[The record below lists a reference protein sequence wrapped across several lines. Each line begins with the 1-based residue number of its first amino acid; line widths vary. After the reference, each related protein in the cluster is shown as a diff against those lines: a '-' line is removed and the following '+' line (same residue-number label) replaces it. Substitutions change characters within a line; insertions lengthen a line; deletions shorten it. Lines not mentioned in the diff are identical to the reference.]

1 HVHLVSTRLVRYT
14 IHMLS
19 FFCHCSYSPLSAT
32 VQYTNSHYEQSIL
45 PRVLY
50 RMNTPIISITKKK
63 KRNHDVAI
71 LLILLAVLLGTFLF
85 VTVAVNLLLR
95 GFPIP

>member
-1 HVHLVSTRLVRYT
+1 MFLANPVVGRIV
-14 IHMLS
+14 
-19 FFCHCSYSPLSAT
+19 FYSPLFSLT
-32 VQYTNSHYEQSIL
+32 LLIDRSNPGYIILFCTTSPVYSLEGYTMDS
-45 PRVLY
+45 
-50 RMNTPIISITKKK
+50 PIIPFQKKK

-95 GFPIP
+95 SIPIP

>member
-1 HVHLVSTRLVRYT
+1 
-14 IHMLS
+14 MD
-19 FFCHCSYSPLSAT
+19 SPL
-32 VQYTNSHYEQSIL
+32 
-45 PRVLY
+45 
-50 RMNTPIISITKKK
+50 ISFQRKK

-71 LLILLAVLLGTFLF
+71 LLVLLAVLLGTFLF